1 MECESSVSLSVRA
14 VRAPPSQKA
23 LALRHLLVEIRAPLS
38 DILPDGRER
47 KKAVPSDR
55 DGG

>member
-1 MECESSVSLSVRA
+1 MECESSVRTVS
-14 VRAPPSQKA
+14 APP
-23 LALRHLLVEIRAPLS
+23 LAESTRLRHLLVEIRAPLS